1 VLKRQPKEKDMQEKG
16 LTLYRR
22 FLCGDEGGLEELITL
37 YQHGLLRFI
46 YGYVHDIALAEDI
59 FTDVFM
65 TLYCNKHAFR
75 AQDDASLKTYLY
87 TIARNQSLNA
97 LRKRKRRKETSLES
111 LAENGVE
118 LFKTTDSIDLHIE
131 KSEQT
136 TALHDALNSLH
147 PDYTEVLILRYFEE
161 LSPEKIAKITHRTPK
176 QVYNLL
182 ARGKTALK
190 EKLTTEATQK

>member
-1 VLKRQPKEKDMQEKG
+1 MQDEG

-22 FLCGDEGGLEELITL
+22 FLNGDEGGLEALITL

-75 AQDDASLKTYLY
+75 VQDEGTLKSYLY
-87 TIARNQSLNA
+87 KIARNKALNA
-97 LRKRKRRKETSLES
+97 LRKRKRRKETSLDG
-111 LAENGVE
+111 LIENGVE
-118 LFKTTDSIDLHIE
+118 LFQNANAFHLFDFHDADFHLEKT
-131 KSEQT
+131 EQA
-136 TALHDALNSLH
+136 TALHAALNTLPS
-147 PDYTEVLILRYFEE
+147 DYTEVLILRYFED
-161 LSPEKIAKITHRTPK
+161 LPPEKIAKITKRTPK

-182 ARGKTALK
+182 ARAKTALK
-190 EKLTTEATQK
+190 EKLSTEETQI